1 MSTFL
6 GLIPAGINCWN
17 YQNNPTEPS
26 ALFSLGFPP
35 PLGMCQNSL
44 WLSLRLHLHLIFC
57 FLLPSVSLYDKTR
70 WTCLS
75 CLKDVKKPSR
85 QLLHCNNT
93 LGQSNLSCFAGGD
106 NPGKPRTLDEPR
118 DPTSLPAA
126 PSELLGR
133 AQSLLE
139 QKQLFTFYFQ
149 ARMSCLAGLWLRTQ

>member
-17 YQNNPTEPS
+17 DQNNPTEPS

-35 PLGMCQNSL
+35 PLGMCQNSP

-57 FLLPSVSLYDKTR
+57 LIFQAFLSMTKLSGH
-70 WTCLS
+70 LS